1 MNVLATILIS
11 GAVALTSFLGAYK
24 YMPVSWLDSPVTRG
38 FGSTITSMAG
48 SDTLSSS
55 RSVINTNFANL
66 NADKIEATVT
76 TLSSLTSAS
85 ALATIGTITSGIW
98 NGTAI
103 TASFGG
109 TGSTTLSQYSILLGS
124 STNPIGIVQGLGSNG
139 NVLTSQGAGLPP
151 KWGSGTIDLTAS
163 YIWTGLHVFQAS
175 TTHATTTTRGL
186 IASSTPAQPVVLNGL
201 PYSTPSTR
209 AASSTVL
216 FENASGAL
224 VWMQPEFH
232 KVAETILQ
240 ASTGTTTITV
250 PTRQDYIVSVFAT
263 SSATAGFAMQV
274 NTDTGRKYDYSRNLA
289 GGTLGAIA
297 NTNFTLKTGINMF
310 DTGTHLQA
318 FGRIEVTGVAAGVK
332 LVTWNLVGGSLVG
345 SPPDNSIGG
354 GYYKDTSGGVTSF
367 SFGGQGVNFE
377 AGTRFT
383 IYASSI

>member
-1 MNVLATILIS
+1 MNLLATILIS
-11 GAVALTSFLGAYK
+11 SAIAVTSFLGAYK
-24 YMPVSWLDSPVTRG
+24 YMPVSWLDSPLQNL
-38 FGSTITSMAG
+38 GSTITSMAG

-55 RSVINTNFANL
+55 RAVINTNFTNL
-66 NADKIEATVT
+66 NTDKIEATVT
-76 TLSSLTSAS
+76 TLSSLSS
-85 ALATIGTITSGIW
+85 IGTITTGVW
-98 NGTAI
+98 NGTAVGA
-103 TASFGG
+103 TWGG

-124 STNPIGIVQGLGSNG
+124 TTNPIGIVQGLGSSG
-139 NVLTSQGAGLPP
+139 QFLTSQGAGLPP
-151 KWGSGTIDLTAS
+151 NWTTGTFNTAS
-163 YIWTGLHVFQAS
+163 DYILTGLWVFQAS

-186 IASSTPAQPVVLNGL
+186 IASSTPAQPIVLNGL

-209 AASSTVL
+209 GASSTVL
-216 FENASGAL
+216 YENASGAL

-232 KVAETILQ
+232 KVAERILQ

-250 PTRQDYIVSVFAT
+250 PSRQDYIISVFAT

-274 NTDTGRKYDYSRNLA
+274 NSDTGRKYDYSRNLA
-289 GGTLGAIA
+289 GGVLGAIA
-297 NTNFTLKTGINMF
+297 NTNFTLMTGINMF
-310 DTGTHLQA
+310 DTATHLQA

-354 GYYKDTSGGVTSF
+354 GYYKDTSGAVTSF